1 MTTRFVVRLTSKALL
16 LAVFLPA
23 VLVSPAAAVESCRK
37 KDKTVCTNAGDG
49 GFGLGQTGDGSHTDG
64 SSNEGAHRKS
74 GEAERTT
81 ITEKAH
87 VPTCTGNDP
96 GENTSVCTAATETC
110 PEEGQVRYWVYT
122 REVTVATGAT
132 TPWVRVADPS
142 SVCLGADDPAL
153 DPAAAIP
160 ALIERDFKRVVVLK
174 GVADVSPQPDTL
186 VNIPTVFTTDA
197 PDSYDIPLTLLGQSV
212 VITAKAERWT
222 WHFGDGSSAWTTTPG
237 SKGRV
242 EHEYTQAGTREAYVV
257 IEWSGTYRIGGGP
270 TRPISGRATTTG
282 DPARVQVR
290 EARTELVRD

>member
-1 MTTRFVVRLTSKALL
+1 MNPLPSVLVVVSLL
-16 LAVFLPA
+16 LASLAFLAAASTSLASGHCGREAIEACPESGGSDDGFYIGGTRDK
-23 VLVSPAAAVESCRK
+23 VLVREGNSPVRG
-37 KDKTVCTNAGDG
+37 TG
-49 GFGLGQTGDGSHTDG
+49 GVP
-64 SSNEGAHRKS
+64 
-74 GEAERTT
+74 RTT

-110 PEEGQVRYWVYT
+110 AEEGQVRYWVYT

-160 ALIERDFKRVVVLK
+160 ALIERDFKRVVVRK
-174 GVADVSPQPDTL
+174 GAADVSPKPDTL
-186 VNIPTVFTTDA
+186 VHIPTVFTTDA

-222 WHFGDGSSAWTTTPG
+222 WHFGDGSSGWTTTPG

-257 IEWSGTYRIGGGP
+257 IEWSGNYRIGGGP
-270 TRPISGRATTTG
+270 TRSINGRATTTG
-282 DPARVQVR
+282 DPAQVQVR

>member
-1 MTTRFVVRLTSKALL
+1 VKHLTCAALTLVL
-16 LAVFLPA
+16 LGTP
-23 VLVSPAAAVESCRK
+23 SAANEHVCSRDSRAAC
-37 KDKTVCTNAGDG
+37 DKGIARDNGFEIEADG
-49 GFGLGQTGDGSHTDG
+49 ANSGV
-64 SSNEGAHRKS
+64 SSNHEPSAKRVR
-74 GEAERTT
+74 EVEPVL
-81 ITEKAH
+81 TEKAH

-110 PEEGQVRYWVYT
+110 PEEGQVRFWVYT

-174 GVADVSPQPDTL
+174 GVADVSPEPDTL

-212 VITAKAERWT
+212 LITAKAERWT
-222 WHFGDGSSAWTTTPG
+222 WHFGDGSSAWTTPG